1 MQQLPKSEI
10 RTNLTG
16 VNYSTQTAD
25 FKKYANQIAVKTVML
40 VITTPNHVNDRTVTE
55 VYNVGTLTG
64 VTATDADS
72 GFLCV
77 QYIADGKAHF
87 TDTVGLVLKGVN
99 TAYVNKANSAAKE
112 LITANKDVFEDLL
125 LASEFVARLEKKG
138 YDCSAYRA
146 EIKQL
151 YSRWDNRQNYLL
163 GYSDSDKYAEPKLL
177 SNSLYNIINGNA
189 ISIAITTVIV
199 LTVVVTAAVSALAWF
214 VFYTYAGEARS
225 DCRKSKEL
233 NKILANVDPQTKEE
247 LYNYIDKYA
256 DSYYKRAVRR
266 TKAESLFSTLKYAV
280 VAGGAGFLMYKL
292 ITDK

>member
-10 RTNLTG
+10 ITNLTG
-16 VNYSTQTAD
+16 VNYSTTTEN
-25 FKKYANQIAVKTVML
+25 FKRYANQKAIKTVLRL
-40 VITTPNHVNDRTVTE
+40 VVRPSGQQQVTD

-64 VTATDADS
+64 VTATDADNNN
-72 GFLCV
+72 LCV
-77 QYIADGKAHF
+77 QYIDPNGKVSF
-87 TDTVGLVLKGVN
+87 TDTIGLVLQGVN
-99 TAYVNKANSAAKE
+99 TVYVDKAQSAAKQ
-112 LITANKDVFEDLL
+112 LISSNKDVYEDLL
-125 LASEFVARLEKKG
+125 LASEFVARLERKG

>member
-1 MQQLPKSEI
+1 MQQLPQSEI
-10 RTNLTG
+10 ITNLTS
-16 VNYSTQTAD
+16 VNYSTTTEI
-25 FKKYANQIAVKTVML
+25 FKRYANQKAIKTVLRL
-40 VITTPNHVNDRTVTE
+40 VVRPSGQQQVTD

-64 VTATDADS
+64 VTATDADNNN
-72 GFLCV
+72 LCV
-77 QYIADGKAHF
+77 QYIDPNGKVRF
-87 TDTVGLVLKGVN
+87 TDTVGLVLQGVN
-99 TAYVNKANSAAKE
+99 TAYVDKAQSAAKQ
-112 LITANKDVFEDLL
+112 LISANKDVYEDLL
-125 LASEFVARLEKKG
+125 LASEFVSRLERKG
-138 YDCSAYRA
+138 YDCSSYRA

-163 GYSDSDKYAEPKLL
+163 GYSDSDKYAEPQLL

-189 ISIAITTVIV
+189 ISIAITTIIV

-214 VFYTYAGEARS
+214 VFYTYAGEAKS

-233 NKILANVDPQTKEE
+233 NKILANVDPETKEE

-266 TKAESLFSTLKYAV
+266 TKAESLLSSVQYILI
-280 VAGGAGFLMYKL
+280 AGGAGYLVYKL

>member
-1 MQQLPKSEI
+1 MQQLPKTEI
-10 RTNLTG
+10 ITNLTG
-16 VNYSTQTAD
+16 VNYSTTTEN
-25 FKKYANQIAVKTVML
+25 FKRYANQKAIKTVLRL
-40 VITTPNHVNDRTVTE
+40 VVRPSGQQQVTD

-64 VTATDADS
+64 VTATDADNNN
-72 GFLCV
+72 LCV
-77 QYIADGKAHF
+77 QYIDPNGKVSF
-87 TDTVGLVLKGVN
+87 TDTNDLVLQGVN
-99 TAYVNKANSAAKE
+99 TVYVDKAQSAAKQ
-112 LITANKDVFEDLL
+112 LISANKDVYEELL
-125 LASEFVARLEKKG
+125 LASEFVARLERKG

-266 TKAESLFSTLKYAV
+266 TKAESLFSKLKYAV